1 MFEIIYIC
9 KVGILAGIIMGMAA
23 MILNL
28 VKFTTLDLTSY
39 MGCLLTKRSSGTIN
53 FIAGFSF
60 HLFASAVL
68 ALVYVFVIGMFQI
81 SLSLHAGIVAGCIH
95 TIISGCLLPQLDRFN
110 ACAAKGKLPRMG
122 YFASNYGTNAIITF
136 TAGHIIYA
144 VVVFWMLA

>member
-28 VKFTTLDLTSY
+28 VKFTTLDLTAY
-39 MGCLLTKRSSGTIN
+39 MGCLLTKRSSGMIN

-60 HLFASAVL
+60 HLFASAAL

-81 SLSLHAGIVAGCIH
+81 SLTFVNGLIAGCVH
-95 TIISGCLLPQLDRFN
+95 TLVSGCLLPQLDRFN
-110 ACAAKGKLPRMG
+110 ACVKKGTLPKMG
-122 YFASNYGTNAIITF
+122 YFASNYGANAMITF

-144 VVVFWMLA
+144 VIVFWMLA